1 MFASS
6 MKTIRTIS
14 SLLLAILVL
23 VSSTSFTVGMHL
35 CMGELQDITMSAKAE
50 ACEME
55 RKLPPC
61 HRDQPAPCCE
71 DETMIHEAE
80 ELKISG
86 SQFHTAAPIPFE
98 VEQSLTVISEIIPS
112 ESSTHT
118 QYPDYSPPLRSY
130 DLTIAHRVFL
140 I

>member
-1 MFASS
+1 

-14 SLLLAILVL
+14 SLLLAMLVL

-35 CMGELQDITMSAKAE
+35 CMGEVQDITMSSKAE

-61 HRDQPAPCCE
+61 HRHLPAPCCE
-71 DETMIHEAE
+71 DEAMMHEAQD
-80 ELKISG
+80 LKITG
-86 SQFHTAAPIPFE
+86 SQVHISAITPIDI
-98 VEQSLTVISEIIPS
+98 EQPLILISEIIPS
-112 ESSTHT
+112 EASARTR
-118 QYPDYSPPLRSY
+118 YPDYSPPLRSY
-130 DLTIAHRVFL
+130 DLTVQHRVFL